1 MRTFLGTVCAV
12 VMAFACHASLGITI
26 DAGAEVL
33 FERNT
38 AIKSEQTACDELSM
52 YLKSIFGENRKS
64 KAKIYVGWHP
74 ETLKT
79 LGKENLA
86 KLDSEEFRIV
96 SDGEKLFIVGGRP
109 RGTMFGVFW
118 FLDRKLGVHWL
129 TLDCEHVP
137 QLSEFILPKMD
148 ITVKPAFGARVLKNE
163 EYGKDTFEGR
173 RWRAH
178 NLLNSGFS
186 GIFTCDETFGE
197 ELIFSPPT
205 ACHGMHKIVPRAKY
219 FESHPEFWALQNGK
233 RNCPAKNNGVSG
245 DYCLT
250 NDELI
255 AVTANEC
262 REYLK
267 KNPTARYISIQEG
280 DFTAGYCDCEPC
292 KKLVEECGGKESAR
306 WVYFA
311 NHVARILKDEFPKVQ
326 FLIFAYAR
334 SKEPPTNIKADPNVC
349 VELCAWGNR
358 RGLPYAHEKNKNGQ
372 GLMAQLNEWKRI
384 ADHILLWD
392 YTYSFGDTLL
402 QSPDLLLNIDN
413 LRAFSK
419 AGVDG
424 IYTENG
430 VPQHIA
436 FGMPYKAWLLPR
448 AMWSPDECGDGEELE
463 RTFCREY
470 YGEASGNL
478 AADYLKL
485 LRDVNRR
492 QGFVDFTAG
501 GSIGKAEFESVETTL
516 KAYALLN
523 EALDKASDD
532 VRRNRIHAFM
542 LPMQYQVLRDFK
554 KLSDTGSIRKSFDEI
569 SSSMKAFLSSQMKT
583 AYEKNLYG
591 KYVKRIDALAKIKNI
606 NADASQSYGSMS
618 PQCGYD
624 GDLNTQWHSAA
635 SSGWCQIQFDEPR
648 EIRRITSVILK
659 ARQAVA
665 VDYELKGSVD
675 GKEWFVISPWKTVE
689 HKVPLNW
696 IYDDVTLVQ
705 PINVKFVRTSFK
717 RARMKMGGWN
727 DVQIY
732 EQYFNVESLPKALE
746 QTAN

>member
-1 MRTFLGTVCAV
+1 MRTFIRTVCIVGALFCAA
-12 VMAFACHASLGITI
+12 AFGITI
-26 DAGAEVL
+26 DAGTEVVFEAEG
-33 FERNT
+33 
-38 AIKSEQTACDELSM
+38 AIRSEQTAWKELSM
-52 YLKSIFGENRKS
+52 YLRRIFGENSKS

-74 ETLKT
+74 ETIDA
-79 LGKENLA
+79 LGAENLA
-86 KLDSEEFRIV
+86 KLGAEEFRIV
-96 SDGEKLFIVGGRP
+96 SEGERLFIVGGRP
-109 RGTMFGVFW
+109 RGTMYGVFW

-129 TLDCEHVP
+129 ALDCEHLP
-137 QLSEFILPKMD
+137 QLSEITLPKMD
-148 ITVKPAFGARVLKNE
+148 FMGKPAFGARVLKNE

-178 NLLNSGFS
+178 NLLNSGFG

-197 ELIFSPPT
+197 ELVFSPPT
-205 ACHGMHKIVPRAKY
+205 ACHGLHKIIPRAKY

-250 NDELI
+250 NQELI
-255 AVTANEC
+255 EVTANEC
-262 REYLK
+262 REYLR

-280 DFTAGYCDCEPC
+280 DMTAGYCDCEPC
-292 KKLVEECGGKESAR
+292 RKLVEACGGKESAR
-306 WVYFA
+306 WVHFA

-334 SKEPPTNIKADPNVC
+334 SKEPPKNIKADPNVC

-372 GLMAQLNEWKRI
+372 GLMAQLDEWKRI

-402 QSPDLLLNIDN
+402 QSPDILLNIDN
-413 LRAFSK
+413 LRAFSQ

-436 FGMPYKAWLLPR
+436 FGMPYKSWLLAR

-463 RTFCREY
+463 RAFCREY

-492 QGFVDFTAG
+492 QGFVDFSSG
-501 GSIGKAEFESVETTL
+501 GSIGKADFESVDTTL

-523 EALDKASDD
+523 AAYAKATDD
-532 VRRNRIHAFM
+532 VHRERIHAFM

-554 KLSDTGSIRKSFDEI
+554 RLSDTGRIRESFEEL
-569 SSSMKAFLSSQMKT
+569 SASMKKFLSSKMT
-583 AYEKNLYG
+583 TPYEKNIYG
-591 KYVKRIDALAKIKNI
+591 KYIRRIDALARCKDI
-606 NADASQSYGSMS
+606 NADASQSNGSLS
-618 PQCGYD
+618 PQGAYD
-624 GDLNTQWHSAA
+624 GDVNTQWHSAA
-635 SSGWCQIQFDEPR
+635 PSAWCQIQFDEPR
-648 EIRRITSVILK
+648 EITRITSVLIQ

-665 VDYELKGSVD
+665 VDYELQGSLD
-675 GKEWFVISPWKTVE
+675 GKDWFVMSPWKTVE
-689 HKVPLNW
+689 HKQPLKW
-696 IYDDVTLVQ
+696 IYDDVTLAQ
-705 PINVKFVRTSFK
+705 PVSAKFVRTFVR
-717 RARMKMGGWN
+717 RARMKKGGWN
-727 DVQIY
+727 DVQLY
-732 EQYFNVESLPKALE
+732 EQYFNAKSLPKELE
-746 QTAN
+746 QVQ

>member
-1 MRTFLGTVCAV
+1 MRNLLGTVCAV
-12 VMAFACHASLGITI
+12 VVAFVCNVTVGITI
-26 DAGAEVL
+26 DAGTDVL
-33 FERNT
+33 IERDSS
-38 AIKSEQTACDELSM
+38 IKSEQTASDELSV
-52 YLKSIFGENRKS
+52 YLKRIFGENRRS
-64 KAKIYVGWHP
+64 KTQIYVGWHP

-79 LGKENLA
+79 LGEESIT
-86 KLDSEEFRIV
+86 KLGSEEFRIV
-96 SDGEKLFIVGGRP
+96 SDGDRLFIVGGRP
-109 RGTMFGVFW
+109 RGTMYGVFW

-129 TLDCEHVP
+129 TLDCEYVP
-137 QLSEFILPKMD
+137 QMSEITFPKTD
-148 ITVKPAFGARVLKNE
+148 ITVEPAFGARILKNE

-178 NLLNSGFS
+178 NLVNSGFS
-186 GIFTCDETFGE
+186 GIFSCDETFGE
-197 ELIFSPPT
+197 ELIFSPPA
-205 ACHGMHKIVPRAKY
+205 ACHGLHKIVSRAKY

-255 AVTANEC
+255 AVTAREC
-262 REYLK
+262 RKFLK

-280 DFTAGYCDCEPC
+280 DSTAGYCDCEPC
-292 KKLVEECGGKESAR
+292 KKLVAECGGKESAR

-334 SKEPPTNIKADPNVC
+334 SKEPPKNIKADPNVC

-372 GLMAQLNEWKRI
+372 GLMSQLNEWKKI
-384 ADHILLWD
+384 AEHILLWD

-402 QSPDLLLNIDN
+402 QSPDILLNIEN

-436 FGMPYKAWLLPR
+436 FGMPYKSWLLSR
-448 AMWSPDECGDGEELE
+448 AMWNPDECGDGEELE
-463 RTFCREY
+463 RSFCREY

-492 QGFVDFTAG
+492 QGFVDFSAG
-501 GSIGKAEFESVETTL
+501 GSIGKADFESVDTTL
-516 KAYALLN
+516 KAYTILN
-523 EALDKASDD
+523 EAYAKASDD
-532 VRRNRIHAFM
+532 VHRDRIHAFM
-542 LPMQYQVLRDFK
+542 LPMQYQVLRNFK
-554 KLSDTGSIRKSFDEI
+554 KLSEIGKIRESFDEL
-569 SSSMKAFLSSQMKT
+569 SSSMKEFLVSRVRT
-583 AYEKNLYG
+583 PYEKNLYG
-591 KYVKRIDALAKIKNI
+591 KYISRIDLLAKIKDI
-606 NADASQSYGSMS
+606 NAEASQSNGSLS

-624 GDLNTQWHSAA
+624 GDLNTQWHSAS
-635 SSGWCQIQFDEPR
+635 SSGWCQIQFDKPR
-648 EIRRITSVILK
+648 EISRITSVLIQ

-665 VDYELKGSVD
+665 IDYELRGSMD

-689 HKVPLNW
+689 HKEPLKW
-696 IYDDVTLVQ
+696 IYDDVTFRQ
-705 PINVKFVRTSFK
+705 PVNAKIVRTSLR
-717 RARMKMGGWN
+717 RARMKTGGWN
-727 DVQIY
+727 DVQLY
-732 EQYFNVESLPKALE
+732 EQYYNAESLPKELKE
-746 QTAN
+746 NN